1 MSPALTIP
9 YGRRLIPQVLDDLAR
24 TTPDREMFSVPRS
37 DDPKDGWKTLSY
49 GQVAGA
55 VDRVAGYLLEQ
66 KKDILSRCASSS
78 SSGNSQT
85 NGSGDSRAQD
95 EFPTLA
101 YLGPSDARYV
111 IFAVACVKAGM
122 KALFI
127 SPRNPKAAQ
136 LNLFDKTNCNA
147 IYYDPEYDHEVRLWL
162 DERTTMM
169 GVRVHSAQE
178 WIDGWGADKGSKPA
192 HVPYTKTFEE
202 AEWDPFMVMHT
213 SGSTGFPKPVFV
225 RVGMLAVSDSFHSA
239 PEFMGSPTI
248 FSTSMAGRRIL
259 NPMPLFHAAG
269 LYVSLLRAV
278 YFAMPV
284 ALGITSRPV
293 TPQSVMDAL
302 ANVDVDMAI
311 LPPAILDEIAYIPE
325 AVDALRRLDYVLFG
339 GGPLNPEAG
348 DRLSVREGVRLL
360 NMIGYTEAAPLAYH
374 VQRDPKLWQWFIV
387 DSERM
392 GNKWVPYGDLTDE
405 GEVYEHVIK
414 RKEKND
420 PPGSQG
426 IFYTF
431 PDLHEYPTKDLY
443 IKHPTLPNHW
453 KYHGRADDVIVFSNG
468 EKLNPVSIE
477 AAVASHPDLKAAM
490 VVGAGR
496 FQPALIVEPALP
508 ELSPKNDQEADRFV
522 ERIWPL
528 VEEANRVSVAH
539 GRIAKE
545 LILVA
550 SPHKPFP
557 RAGKGTVQRPAAV
570 KLYKLE
576 TDALYEKA
584 GMEADGAA
592 DSSIP
597 IDVSSKPKLAESI
610 RELFE
615 QLGEMNNKGK
625 KLALD
630 RDFFT
635 AGVDSLQVLNAVRM
649 IRRGLEAAGLP
660 RPSPS
665 VLAPRFIYAHP
676 TAEKLAAYVF
686 DTIIHGQQNG
696 HANGNNN
703 NNSGPSP
710 DIQAMKAQ
718 LEKYTRGLR
727 SDPASQKNK
736 PAPSETD
743 QTIILTGSTGAL
755 GSYIL
760 DMLQSS
766 ASVGKII
773 CLNRG
778 DDSGARQKKLSAERG
793 LATSFAKVEFYNAD
807 LSRPDLGL
815 DAETYDRLLR
825 DTDRIVHNAWPVN
838 FNMSVETFEPHVASA
853 RNFVDLA
860 LKAAKNVHVVFV
872 SSIGTA
878 DGWTGAEAFP
888 ERRSDDLT
896 LPSTGYGRSK
906 LVSSLIFDEARERS
920 GVSTA
925 VVRVGQIAGPR
936 GDKGAWNRQEWLPSI
951 VASSLALGALPGS
964 LGPMDDV
971 EWTPTEDMAK
981 LILEVADILPTREGW
996 KHDNEGYFHGVN
1008 PRSSKWSE
1016 LVPHVHDF
1024 YGDRIKEIVPIEKW
1038 VELLEKSASD
1048 TKNIEKNPGVKLLDF
1063 YQGLLHSRNIKFDM
1077 RRTCE
1082 LSPTMASLEAVT
1094 PELMKNWCRQW
1105 EF

>member
-9 YGRRLIPQVLDDLAR
+9 YGKRLIPQVLDDIAK
-24 TTPDREMFSVPRS
+24 TTPDREMLSVPRS
-37 DDPKDGWKTLSY
+37 DSPEDGWKKLSY
-49 GQVAGA
+49 RQVADA

-66 KKDILSRCASSS
+66 KEDILARCASSS
-78 SSGNSQT
+78 SSGNSQN
-85 NGSGDSRAQD
+85 NGNGDSRTQD
-95 EFPTLA
+95 QSPTLA
-101 YLGPSDARYV
+101 YLGQSDARYV

-127 SPRNPKAAQ
+127 SPRNPKEAQ
-136 LNLFDKTNCNA
+136 LNLFDKTNCND
-147 IYYDPEYDHEVRLWL
+147 IFYDQVYEHEVGLWL
-162 DERTTMM
+162 KERETLR
-169 GVRVHSAQE
+169 GVRVHSADE
-178 WIDGWGADKGSKPA
+178 WIEGWGEDKGKRPA
-192 HVPYTKTFEE
+192 HIPYTKTFKE
-202 AEWDPFMVMHT
+202 AEYDNFMVLHT

-225 RVGMLAVSDSFHSA
+225 RVGMLAVSDSFHNA

-248 FSTSMAGRRIL
+248 FSTSMGGRRVL

-269 LYVSLLRAV
+269 LYVSILRSI
-278 YFAMPV
+278 YFAAPV

-293 TPQSVMDAL
+293 TPQSVVDAL
-302 ANVDVDMAI
+302 KNLDVDMAI
-311 LPPAILDEIAYIPE
+311 LPPAILDEMAYIPE
-325 AVDALRRLDYVLFG
+325 AVDALRKLDYVLFG

-348 DRLSVREGVRLL
+348 DRLSVHEGIRLL
-360 NMIGYTEAAPLAYH
+360 NMIGYTEAAPLAYN
-374 VQRDPKLWQWFIV
+374 VQRDPKLWQWYIV
-387 DSERM
+387 DSEAM
-392 GNKWVPYGDLTDE
+392 GNKWVPYGDSTEE
-405 GEVYEHVIK
+405 GEVYEHIIK
-414 RKEKND
+414 RKEQND

-431 PDLHEYPTKDLY
+431 PELQEYRTKDLY

-453 KYHGRADDVIVFSNG
+453 KYHGRCDDIIVFSNG
-468 EKLNPVSIE
+468 EKLNPLSIE
-477 AAVASHPDLKAAM
+477 ATVASHPDLKAAL

-508 ELSPKNDQEADRFV
+508 ELSPKNDEEAERFV

-545 LILVA
+545 LIMVA

-570 KLYKLE
+570 KLYKIE

-584 GMEADGAA
+584 GMEADAA
-592 DSSIP
+592 AETIP
-597 IDVSSKPKLAESI
+597 IDVSSKAKLAESI
-610 RELFE
+610 RDLFE
-615 QLGEMNNKGK
+615 QLGEMSNKGK

-660 RPSPS
+660 KPPAS

-676 TAEKLAAYVF
+676 TAEKLAAYLF
-686 DTIIHGQQNG
+686 DSVIHQKNG
-696 HANGNNN
+696 HANGHTNG
-703 NNSGPSP
+703 SGASH
-710 DIQAMKAQ
+710 DIEAMKAQ
-718 LEKYTRGLR
+718 FEKYTRGLR
-727 SDPASQKNK
+727 SDPAPQKNK
-736 PAPSETD
+736 PAPSKTD
-743 QTIILTGSTGAL
+743 QTVILTGSTGAL

-760 DMLQSS
+760 DMLQSNP
-766 ASVGKII
+766 SVAKII

-778 DDSGARQKKLSAERG
+778 DDSEARQKKASAERG
-793 LATSFAKVEFYNAD
+793 LATSFPKVEFYNAD

-815 DAETYDRLLR
+815 DAEVYNKLLH
-825 DTDRIVHNAWPVN
+825 DVDRIVHNAWPVN

-853 RNFVDLA
+853 RNFVDLC

-872 SSIGTA
+872 SSIGTS
-878 DGWTGAEAFP
+878 DGWTKAEAFP
-888 ERRSDDLT
+888 ERRAHDLT

-906 LVSSLIFDEARERS
+906 LVSSLILDEARERS

-936 GDKGAWNRQEWLPSI
+936 GEKGAWNRQEWLPSI
-951 VASSLALGALPGS
+951 VASSLALGALPES

-981 LILEVADILPTREGW
+981 LILEVADILPTRKSW
-996 KHDNEGYFHGVN
+996 KKDNTGYFHGVN

-1016 LVPHVHDF
+1016 LAPHVHDF

-1038 VELLEKSASD
+1038 VQLLEESASD

-1063 YQGLLHSRNIKFDM
+1063 YQGLLHGKSVKFDM
-1077 RRTCE
+1077 KRTCE

>member
-9 YGRRLIPQVLDDLAR
+9 YGRRLIPQVLDDMAR
-24 TTPDREMFSVPRS
+24 TSPEKEMLSVPRS
-37 DDPKDGWKTLSY
+37 DDPKDGWKKLSF
-49 GQVAGA
+49 GQVAAA

-66 KKDILSRCASSS
+66 KEDILARCASSGS
-78 SSGNSQT
+78 NGNIQT
-85 NGSGDSRAQD
+85 NGHGDSREQSQ
-95 EFPTLA
+95 FPTLA

-147 IYYDPEYDHEVRLWL
+147 IYYDRVYEDTVRLWL
-162 DERTTMM
+162 QERSTMK
-169 GVRVHSAQE
+169 GIRVHSAQE
-178 WIDGWGADKGSKPA
+178 WIDGWGEDAGKRPP
-192 HVPYTKTFEE
+192 HVPYTKTFSE
-202 AEWDPFMVMHT
+202 AEYDTFMVMHT

-225 RVGMLAVSDSFHSA
+225 RVGMLAVSDSFHNT
-239 PEFMGSPTI
+239 PDFMGSPTI
-248 FSTSMAGRRIL
+248 FGTNMSGRRLL

-269 LYVSLLRAV
+269 LYVTMLRSI
-278 YFAMPV
+278 YFAAPV
-284 ALGITSRPV
+284 ALGITSRPL
-293 TPQSVMDAL
+293 TPQSVVEAL
-302 ANVDVDMAI
+302 DNLDVDRAI

-325 AVDALRRLDYVLFG
+325 AVAALKRLDYVFFG
-339 GGPLNPEAG
+339 GGPMNPEAG
-348 DRLSVREGVRLL
+348 NRLSVHEGIRLL
-360 NMIGYTEAAPLAYH
+360 NMIGYTEAAPLSYY
-374 VQRDPKLWQWFIV
+374 VQRDPKLWEWYIV
-387 DSERM
+387 DSEAM
-392 GNKWVPYGDLTDE
+392 GNKWVPHGDSTDE
-405 GEVYEHVIK
+405 GEVYEHIIK
-414 RKEKND
+414 RKSEND

-431 PDLHEYPTKDLY
+431 PDLQEYPTKDLY

-453 KYHGRADDVIVFSNG
+453 KYHGRADDIIVFSNG

-477 AAVASHPDLKAAM
+477 ATVARHPDLKAAL

-496 FQPALIVEPALP
+496 FQPAMIVEPMTP
-508 ELSPKNDQEADRFV
+508 ELSPKNDDEADAFV

-528 VEEANRVSVAH
+528 VEEANRASVAH

-545 LILVA
+545 LIMVA

-592 DSSIP
+592 DSIP

-610 RELFE
+610 RDLFE

-625 KLALD
+625 KLPLD
-630 RDFFT
+630 ADFFT
-635 AGVDSLQVLNAVRM
+635 AGADSLQVLNAVRM

-660 RPSPS
+660 KPSPS

-676 TAEKLAAYVF
+676 TAEKLASYLMDSV
-686 DTIIHGQQNG
+686 IHAGQNG
-696 HANGNNN
+696 HANGGSSSSS
-703 NNSGPSP
+703 SGPSH
-710 DIQAMKAQ
+710 DVQVMKAQ
-718 LEKYTRGLR
+718 FEKYTRGLR
-727 SDPASQKNK
+727 TDPAPQKNK
-736 PAPSETD
+736 PAPSTTD
-743 QTIILTGSTGAL
+743 QTVILTGSTGAL
-755 GSYIL
+755 GSYML
-760 DMLQSS
+760 DMLQSTP
-766 ASVGKII
+766 SVRKII

-778 DDSGARQKKLSAERG
+778 DDSGARQEKANAERG
-793 LATSFAKVEFYNAD
+793 LATSFPKVEFYNAD

-815 DAETYDRLLR
+815 DAAVYDRLLLEA
-825 DTDRIVHNAWPVN
+825 DRIVHNAWPVN

-860 LKAAKNVHVVFV
+860 LKAAKNVHVVFI

-878 DGWTGAEAFP
+878 DGWTGPEAFP
-888 ERRSDDLT
+888 ERRVDDLT

-906 LVSSLIFDEARERS
+906 LVSSLILDEARDRS

-936 GDKGAWNRQEWLPSI
+936 AEKGVWNRQEWLPSI
-951 VASSLALGALPGS
+951 VASSLALGALPES

-981 LILEVADILPTREGW
+981 LILEVAAVLPNRKDW
-996 KHDNEGYFHGVN
+996 NQDNTGYFHGVN

-1016 LVPHVHDF
+1016 LAPHVREF
-1024 YGDRIKEIVPIEKW
+1024 YGSRIKEIVPIEKW

-1048 TKNIEKNPGVKLLDF
+1048 TKNVEKNPGVKLLDF
-1063 YQGLLHSRNIKFDM
+1063 YQGLLQGKSVKFNM
-1077 RRTCE
+1077 KRTCE

-1094 PELMKNWCRQW
+1094 PDLMKNWCRQW
-1105 EF
+1105 GF